1 MQTAHSQGDTVTLIV
16 EGMSYVA
23 FQHNQAISIMLM
35 AAPRDQ
41 HQLNENTFSVLA
53 LGRSVP
59 TRAAERYF
67 DQEVPC

>member
-1 MQTAHSQGDTVTLIV
+1 
-16 EGMSYVA
+16 MSYVA

-53 LGRSVP
+53 LDRSVP